1 MARHAAA
8 GNIVV
13 PVEQRTLEEVGAA
26 WAEQA
31 SSPHHK
37 LVVRLR

>member
-13 PVEQRTLEEVGAA
+13 PVEERPLDDVGAA
-26 WAEQA
+26 WADQA
-31 SSPHHK
+31 ASPHHK
-37 LVVRLR
+37 LVVRLQ